1 MFLVY
6 GLPGNAE
13 HLGDLLPGPALPAG
27 VVYLEGLKLLKQPA
41 QGGDGAQPG
50 TRVRAI
56 RRGRQLWCG
65 FHDVNLG

>member
-27 VVYLEGLKLLKQPA
+27 VVHLEGLKLLKQPA
-41 QGGDGAQPG
+41 EGGDGA
-50 TRVRAI
+50 
-56 RRGRQLWCG
+56 
-65 FHDVNLG
+65 